1 MGSTSL
7 AALLRAQLKV
17 TRFRSRNTFTYWA
30 KIVAMVLVLAAI
42 VVCSLVFGWTIRSSD
57 GLIAGIAIFAGGFL
71 TAFTHLSG
79 VRRTLDARHG
89 QQGAAERPERDLVD
103 VAVTR
108 LLGATLVSAATAA
121 ILVVGTSV
129 AVDDQGRVMGVFAA
143 ATWAGSAL
151 SLVLFFSAVPA
162 LYSAYVQINAVDPD
176 LDGSRQG

>member
-1 MGSTSL
+1 MGSGSL
-7 AALLRAQLKV
+7 SALLRAQLKV
-17 TRFRSRNTFTYWA
+17 TRFRSRNTFIYWA

-42 VVCSLVFGWTIRSSD
+42 VVCSLVFGWTIQSSD

-79 VRRTLDARHG
+79 VRRTLDARQP
-89 QQGAAERPERDLVD
+89 QQGAAESPERDLVD
-103 VAVTR
+103 ISITR

-121 ILVVGTSV
+121 VLVVGTSV
-129 AVDDQGRVMGVFAA
+129 ATDDQGRVVGAFAA

-162 LYSAYVQINAVDPD
+162 LYSAYVQMNSVDPG
-176 LDGSRQG
+176 LDGSRKG

>member
-7 AALLRAQLKV
+7 SALLRAQLKV

-30 KIVAMVLVLAAI
+30 KIVAILLVLAAI

-89 QQGAAERPERDLVD
+89 QQGGAESPERDLVD
-103 VAVTR
+103 ISVTR

-121 ILVVGTSV
+121 VLVVGTSV
-129 AVDDQGRVMGVFAA
+129 ATDDEGRVTGVFAA

-162 LYSAYVQINAVDPD
+162 LYSAYVQMNTVDPG
-176 LDGSRQG
+176 LDGSRRG